1 MGHVGIQRKPLGFG
15 SIFTN
20 TLTFDITNN
29 QSNRKN
35 QENSSGTWWG
45 GDGGGRLYYINR
57 FFTFPCMQF
66 EYCDSRNNN

>member
-1 MGHVGIQRKPLGFG
+1 VSVPIYLARKKKIIAKQYISKIAMGHVGIQRKPLGFG

-35 QENSSGTWWG
+35 
-45 GDGGGRLYYINR
+45 
-57 FFTFPCMQF
+57 
-66 EYCDSRNNN
+66 